1 MLDDNIRLVE
11 VSISVATK
19 CTPLVEDYYC
29 DYVFNS
35 ILILPKPVTMVQW
48 SVVDIEDKEFVKN
61 GKKDIN
67 GEHFSVSLPCI
78 FFFNDGST
86 IWLDQYF
93 ITSDNQHSAAQM

>member
-1 MLDDNIRLVE
+1 VVNDNIRLVE

-19 CTPLVEDYYC
+19 FTPMDPHSSQLNIDTAKILVRRLHR
-29 DYVFNS
+29 
-35 ILILPKPVTMVQW
+35 IRKPVTMVQG

-78 FFFNDGST
+78 FFST
-86 IWLDQYF
+86 MGVLF
-93 ITSDNQHSAAQM
+93 G